1 MLVRYIITINLS
13 STPLTRYNLSSTSL
27 VHSKMISTLIIRLL
41 YQFLNLDC
49 WETVKSARYKICSC
63 LIFSIFLLIV
73 SCPPKS
79 SILQF
84 FDQPHL
90 SFLLGKG
97 RNKIIL
103 IISFLFSIFL
113 VFYFLNPSST
123 ASFLFLNWTHFID
136 IKANSAH
143 NKQSKNSSI
152 HSYELF

>member
-1 MLVRYIITINLS
+1 MLLPDFQYFFTN
-13 STPLTRYNLSSTSL
+13 
-27 VHSKMISTLIIRLL
+27 
-41 YQFLNLDC
+41 
-49 WETVKSARYKICSC
+49 
-63 LIFSIFLLIV
+63 
-73 SCPPKS
+73 
-79 SILQF
+79 SILSTKKLNF
-84 FDQPHL
+84 AVFDQPYL